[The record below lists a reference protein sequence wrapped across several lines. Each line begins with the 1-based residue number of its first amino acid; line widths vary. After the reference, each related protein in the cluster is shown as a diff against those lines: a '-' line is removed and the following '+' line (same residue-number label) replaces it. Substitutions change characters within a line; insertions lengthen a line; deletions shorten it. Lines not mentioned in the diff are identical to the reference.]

1 MIMATNTP
9 TTTEGFW
16 YDTRQRDA
24 MLVDVLAAILRHGPM
39 DDERIARFCLTP
51 MDLLGLIPD
60 DVKTRNARNMV
71 EALIHYLDGPM
82 SINSFAESLAAWRE
96 SAREARGSLDWSK
109 LPPVT
114 HRLALCY
121 ASELTGHAL
130 QQGWLTPSDRA
141 DAPGWRLTEA
151 GMAAIETLK
160 QQLK

>member
-1 MIMATNTP
+1 MKANTP
-9 TTTEGFW
+9 ITTEGFW
-16 YDTRQRDA
+16 HDTRQRDA
-24 MLVDVLAAILRHGPM
+24 MLVDVMGALLRHGPM
-39 DDERIARFCLTP
+39 DDEQIAKFCLTP

-60 DVKTRNARNMV
+60 DVKSRNAKAMI

-130 QQGWLTPSDRA
+130 QQGWLTASDRH
-141 DAPGWRLTEA
+141 DAPGWQLTEE
-151 GMAAIETLK
+151 GMAALERLRK
-160 QQLK
+160 QLQ